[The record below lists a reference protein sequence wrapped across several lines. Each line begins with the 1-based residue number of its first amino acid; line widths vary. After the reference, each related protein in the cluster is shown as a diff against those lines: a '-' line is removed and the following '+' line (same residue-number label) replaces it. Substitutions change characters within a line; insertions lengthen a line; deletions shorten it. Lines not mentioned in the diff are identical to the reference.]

1 MANSLKARI
10 PVQQRGI
17 ETKEKIINAAMTL
30 FTEKGYH
37 KTNAMEIA
45 ARADIATGTFYSYFN
60 NKKEVFIEIIIRVFK
75 GIAENV
81 LLKIELKTHKN
92 QADNY
97 NELRDILHFIVTN
110 ILQAYRINNRLFKEI
125 LAMVL
130 LDNEIEKI
138 RIKEEKKVINL
149 IVLVLQTYKNS
160 LRTADIEAAAVILL
174 KFMEEMVHLIKFGS
188 TDIKE
193 KRLTKRN
200 RRLDVQ
206 VPADRKLTLIPQL

>member
-1 MANSLKARI
+1 LAKSLKARI

-17 ETKEKIINAAMTL
+17 ETKEKIVTAAMEL
-30 FTEKGYH
+30 FAEKGYH

-45 ARADIATGTFYSYFN
+45 AKAETATGTFYSYFN

-75 GIAENV
+75 DIAENV
-81 LLKIELKTHKN
+81 LLKIELKTNKSR
-92 QADNY
+92 AENY
-97 NELRDILHFIVTN
+97 NEMKDILHFIVNN

-138 RIKEEKKVINL
+138 RVKEEKKVINL
-149 IVLVLQTYKNS
+149 IVLLLQTYKNS
-160 LRTADIEAAAVILL
+160 LRTTDIEAAAVILL
-174 KFMEEMVHLIKFGS
+174 KFMEEMVHLMKFGS

-193 KRLTKRN
+193 KRLLKEMEELMCRY
-200 RRLDVQ
+200 L
-206 VPADRKLTLIPQL
+206 LIDD